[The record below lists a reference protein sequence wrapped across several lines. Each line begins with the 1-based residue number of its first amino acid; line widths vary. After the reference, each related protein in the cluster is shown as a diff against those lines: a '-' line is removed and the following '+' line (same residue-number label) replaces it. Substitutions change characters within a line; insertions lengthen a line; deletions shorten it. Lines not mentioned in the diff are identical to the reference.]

1 VEAIGDRLA
10 GPVKYVSI
18 DGAHLRGSQMPHYI
32 SLGKW
37 TDQGIKNVKE
47 SPKRADAVTALA
59 NKLGAK
65 MEIFYTMGRYDIV
78 AITEAANDEIANQL
92 LLEIGRLGNVRTE
105 TLKAWTV
112 AEGTKIVAKLQ

>member
-1 VEAIGDRLA
+1 
-10 GPVKYVSI
+10 
-18 DGAHLRGSQMPHYI
+18 MPHYI

-37 TDQGIKNVKE
+37 TDQGIKSVKE

-78 AITEAANDEIANQL
+78 AITEAANDEIASQL
-92 LLEIGRLGNVRTE
+92 LLEIGKLGNVRTE

-112 AEGTKIVAKLQ
+112 PEGTKIVAKLQ

>member
-1 VEAIGDRLA
+1 
-10 GPVKYVSI
+10 
-18 DGAHLRGSQMPHYI
+18 
-32 SLGKW
+32 
-37 TDQGIKNVKE
+37 
-47 SPKRADAVTALA
+47 LA

-112 AEGTKIVAKLQ
+112 SEGTKIVAKLQ

>member
-1 VEAIGDRLA
+1 
-10 GPVKYVSI
+10 
-18 DGAHLRGSQMPHYI
+18 MPHYI

-112 AEGTKIVAKLQ
+112 SEGTKIVAKLQ

>member
-1 VEAIGDRLA
+1 
-10 GPVKYVSI
+10 
-18 DGAHLRGSQMPHYI
+18 
-32 SLGKW
+32 
-37 TDQGIKNVKE
+37 VKE

-92 LLEIGRLGNVRTE
+92 LLEIGKIGNVRTE

-112 AEGTKIVAKLQ
+112 AEGTKIVAKLSP

>member
-1 VEAIGDRLA
+1 
-10 GPVKYVSI
+10 
-18 DGAHLRGSQMPHYI
+18 
-32 SLGKW
+32 
-37 TDQGIKNVKE
+37 
-47 SPKRADAVTALA
+47 VTALA

-92 LLEIGRLGNVRTE
+92 LLEIGKLGNVRTE

-112 AEGTKIVAKLQ
+112 SEGTKIIAKLQ